1 MPELEEFLEPFRV
14 QFAQIKSAETLRQYL
29 TGQLSEHPTKNCETI
44 SEIVPETSGQQFQNL
59 LTEMV
64 LDDTSLNRQRIER
77 MLELGTEGDAALL
90 IDDTGFAKQGKASVG
105 VARQYSGTLGKVT
118 NCQVAVTCIY
128 AERTLAWPV
137 ATRLYLPR
145 EWIKDQER
153 RLKAHIPKEVTFQ
166 TKPEIA
172 LGLIDEAVR
181 NAITFECIVS
191 DGDYGDNPNFLNGL
205 EDRHLLYNC
214 AVRCEF
220 SVALGRSAKHEAVG
234 AATLLGLL
242 PASCWETIAWREG
255 SRGQLRAKFC
265 ALRCWRVDGDG
276 TRHPGWLIGQRPAR
290 SQQGERKYFWSNFP
304 PKTTLTKMAE
314 YAHRRH
320 WIEQYH
326 EEAKGELGWD
336 QYQGRR
342 WDGFH
347 RQALTIMLSFSFLVW
362 YEWRQRQKRRRPGP
376 ARGAFSPSAGFTSS
390 FNRGDPSI
398 HRRVVTI

>member
-1 MPELEEFLEPFRV
+1 
-14 QFAQIKSAETLRQYL
+14 
-29 TGQLSEHPTKNCETI
+29 
-44 SEIVPETSGQQFQNL
+44 
-59 LTEMV
+59 
-64 LDDTSLNRQRIER
+64 
-77 MLELGTEGDAALL
+77 
-90 IDDTGFAKQGKASVG
+90 

-118 NCQVAVTCIY
+118 NCQVAVTCVY

-137 ATRLYLPR
+137 ATHLYLPR
-145 EWIKDQER
+145 AWIQDEER
-153 RLKAHIPKEVTFQ
+153 RLKAHIPKEIGFQ

-172 LGLIDEAVR
+172 LNLIDQAVR
-181 NAITFECIVS
+181 DGISFECIVS

-205 EDRHLLYNC
+205 EDRHLRYNC
-214 AVRCEF
+214 AVRCDF
-220 SVALGRSAKHEAVG
+220 SVSLGRSAKDEVVA
-234 AATLLGLL
+234 AATMLGLL

-255 SRGQLRAKFC
+255 TLGQLRAKFC

-290 SQQGERKYFWSNFP
+290 GQQGERKYFWSNFP
-304 PKTTLTKMAE
+304 RNSTLTKMVE

-362 YEWRQRQKRRRPGP
+362 YEWRERLRRKRPGP
-376 ARGAFSPSAGFTSS
+376 ARGFFPLGE
-390 FNRGDPSI
+390 I
-398 HRRVVTI
+398 LVVVRSQRSTGT